1 MEMKSFIEE
10 KKIMATVTSIRWE
23 RIFLYL
29 DVKVVNE
36 LAKELLENE

>member
-29 DVKVVNE
+29 DVKVVYAAMQE
-36 LAKELLENE
+36 TGRI